1 MLARRFNNCTKNRGR
16 DRNTGQ
22 YIKAGR
28 FVIYPHYTD
37 EYKTRL
43 NVNVPNY
50 YGHRGNAM
58 QSEVFVLERCPH
70 KRGHYHDV
78 TFMTPLTVLSVQ

>member
-16 DRNTGQ
+16 DGNTGQ
-22 YIKAGR
+22 YIKVGK

-50 YGHRGNAM
+50 YK
-58 QSEVFVLERCPH
+58 SSTVE
-70 KRGHYHDV
+70 
-78 TFMTPLTVLSVQ
+78 PL